1 MRKRFISLALAAL
14 LTASVVG
21 CGASDETIE
30 KVQDSDN
37 ITESADTG
45 REDAAEEEN
54 DTAGT
59 GEGGKEAAASD
70 VTATLRMYGPG
81 LFTEV
86 GPDGTTD
93 IVSGLKRPGYNEL
106 IARFNELYPNV
117 TVEIEAIPWD
127 NWKAAVQT
135 AAMSDDYDIIIHGNA
150 NADFCLDLTEYIESD
165 PEVKDNVTFYPFRR
179 NPDNFTEVRAYGIS
193 YSLNPLVCV
202 IDKQIFENYGVDL
215 PDSSWTYDDILE
227 IAPKLTG
234 TDPVTGRETYG
245 VTMCP
250 ASNMFKNFKVIGLGK
265 NDVMFDFAETLKDTK
280 VSINNEKTVEVFEY
294 MKELSAYSHPDYLEG
309 LELAN
314 AWTENNEIAITWV
327 DGAFN
332 IFNTIKANG
341 LTDRFMFLPLPQ
353 ITEGEDAGRTSSV
366 LQDLNMAIY
375 KNTEQKDLAWAF
387 MKFMLTDEAAQDWL
401 VRTNSIPANKQYMTL
416 MSDVMS
422 DDYAAAIAEI
432 IESNPYMF
440 DSSASVYY
448 DSTWFGTLQA
458 DIVTAGDLV
467 IRGNDTPEGVA
478 RMLQENVDTYI
489 NSLN

>member
-1 MRKRFISLALAAL
+1 MKKRFISLALAVL
-14 LTASVVG
+14 LAVSVTA
-21 CGASDETIE
+21 CGTSENTSE
-30 KVQDSDN
+30 KVPEAGAEK
-37 ITESADTG
+37 EST
-45 REDAAEEEN
+45 AAEEKEEPAAVE
-54 DTAGT
+54 DSTAKA
-59 GEGGKEAAASD
+59 EESEEAAGSD

-86 GPDGTTD
+86 GAEGTTD
-93 IVSGLKRPGYNEL
+93 IVSGLERPGYNEL

-135 AAMSDDYDIIIHGNA
+135 AAMSGDYDIIIHGNA

-202 IDKQIFENYGVDL
+202 IDKQIFEDYGVSI
-215 PDSSWTYDDILE
+215 PDSSWTYDDVLE
-227 IAPKLTG
+227 LASKLTG
-234 TDPVTGRETYG
+234 TDPVTGKETYG

-250 ASNMFKNFKVIGLGK
+250 ASSMYKNFKVIGLGK

-294 MKELSAYSHPDYLEG
+294 IKELSAYSHPDYLEG

-387 MKFMLTDEAAQDWL
+387 MKFLLTDEVAQDWL
-401 VRTNSIPANKQYMTL
+401 VRTNSIPANKQYMSL
-416 MSDVMS
+416 VSDVMS

-478 RMLQENVDTYI
+478 KMLQENVDTYI